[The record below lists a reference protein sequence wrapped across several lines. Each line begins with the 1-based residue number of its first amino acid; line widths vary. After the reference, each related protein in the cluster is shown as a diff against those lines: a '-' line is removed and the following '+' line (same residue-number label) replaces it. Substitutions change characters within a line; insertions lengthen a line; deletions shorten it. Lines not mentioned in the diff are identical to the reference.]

1 MEFIVILVVSLS
13 FILIIKNFGSR
24 SKSKKQSKKF
34 VDTKLDNNKEET
46 NSSDLSIEQ
55 QILSLVKKQTEILTE
70 HLLHQ
75 KSISHNVSILVWIT
89 VIMIIISFVLTMG
102 LI

>member
-1 MEFIVILVVSLS
+1 MEFIVILVLGLSL
-13 FILIIKNFGSR
+13 ILIIQIIASR
-24 SKSKKQSKKF
+24 SKSKKQSNKF
-34 VDTKLDNNKEET
+34 VDTKLDNNNEET

-55 QILSLVKKQTEILTE
+55 QILGLVKKQTEILTE

-89 VIMIIISFVLTMG
+89 VIMIIIYVLLFMG
-102 LI
+102 AI

>member
-13 FILIIKNFGSR
+13 FILIIKIFGSR